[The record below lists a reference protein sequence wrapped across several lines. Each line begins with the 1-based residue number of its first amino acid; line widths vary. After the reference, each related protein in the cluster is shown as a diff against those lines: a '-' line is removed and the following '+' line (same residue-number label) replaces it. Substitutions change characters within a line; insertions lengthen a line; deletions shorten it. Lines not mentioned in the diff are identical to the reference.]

1 MSEIERCVH
10 ARLHMG
16 SGGFY
21 IWCADCGH
29 EWLCSKHN
37 EGSGCATPSRGDFDC
52 QTPLATP
59 SCETI
64 WTANLS
70 DATAAPHG
78 VGVK

>member
-1 MSEIERCVH
+1 MTSDVDSV
-10 ARLHMG
+10 ANNSVADG
-16 SGGFY
+16 V
-21 IWCADCGH
+21 ADCGH